1 MLVLIVI
8 IIINPEV
15 SMSSFIPGMVVGFRE
30 GLEAF
35 LVVAV
40 ALRFLDKTGRTAM
53 KRSVWVGAVGG
64 ILLSVVVGLVLFAL
78 ASFLGGTGR
87 AAKLWESGASLV
99 AVVLV
104 STFIL
109 WMIKHGAELKGAVER
124 GVAHTSGGF
133 GIAAVVAAMV
143 LREGVEIALFSY
155 AGMYSVLSLGMGIV
169 LSLGLVILVFM
180 SLIKVDLVTI
190 FNITLAYLILQ
201 AGFLLGYG
209 IHEGLS
215 ALKDA
220 GIIAAGH
227 PVFVKAFDVS
237 ATVFDHKAG
246 PVGVPLYALVGW
258 YSKPEWVQ
266 FGVQYL
272 YTAGM
277 FMYWL
282 KGKATRQEGRV

>member
-1 MLVLIVI
+1 
-8 IIINPEV
+8 
-15 SMSSFIPGMVVGFRE
+15 MSSIIPGMVVGFRE

-35 LVVAV
+35 LVIAV
-40 ALRFLDKTGRTAM
+40 ALRFLDKTGRDAM
-53 KRSVWVGAVGG
+53 KRSVWAGAATGVG
-64 ILLSVVVGLVLFAL
+64 LSVVVGFMLFAL

-87 AAKLWESGASLV
+87 AAKIWESGASLV
-99 AVVLV
+99 AVILV
-104 STFIL
+104 STFIV

-124 GVAHTSGGF
+124 SVGNASSGL

-155 AGMYSVLSLGMGIV
+155 AGMYSLLSLGLGIV
-169 LSLGLVILVFM
+169 FALILVILVFM
-180 SLIKVDLVTI
+180 SLVRANLTTI

-220 GIIAAGH
+220 GVIGAGH
-227 PVFVKAFDVS
+227 PVFIKAFDVS
-237 ATVFDHKAG
+237 TTVFDHKAG
-246 PVGVPLYALVGW
+246 LLGVPLYALVGW

-266 FGVQYL
+266 FVVQYL
-272 YTAGM
+272 YTIGM
-277 FMYWL
+277 FAYWL
-282 KGKATRQEGRV
+282 TRKDAGQKPQVGVTGK

>member
-1 MLVLIVI
+1 
-8 IIINPEV
+8 
-15 SMSSFIPGMVVGFRE
+15 MSSFIPGLVVGFRE

-40 ALRFLDKTGRTAM
+40 ALRFLDKTGKSAM
-53 KRSVWVGAVGG
+53 KRSVWGGAAAGVA
-64 ILLSVVVGLVLFAL
+64 LSVVVGLVLFAL

-87 AAKLWESGASLV
+87 VAKIWESGASLV

-104 STFIL
+104 STFIV
-109 WMIKHGAELKGAVER
+109 WMIKHGAELKGAVEQSVGSASR
-124 GVAHTSGGF
+124 GL
-133 GIAAVVAAMV
+133 GIGAVVAAMV

-155 AGMYSVLSLGMGIV
+155 AGMYSVLSLGLGIV
-169 LSLGLVILVFM
+169 LALLLVILVFM
-180 SLIKVDLVTI
+180 SLIKADLATI

-220 GIIAAGH
+220 GIIAKGH
-227 PVFVKAFDVS
+227 PVFIKAFDVS

-246 PVGVPLYALVGW
+246 LVGVPLYALVGW

-266 FGVQYL
+266 FVLQYL

-277 FMYWL
+277 FAYWL
-282 KGKATRQEGRV
+282 TRKGAGQSSRAGVSVN

>member
-1 MLVLIVI
+1 
-8 IIINPEV
+8 
-15 SMSSFIPGMVVGFRE
+15 MSSFLPGMVVGFRE

-40 ALRFLDKTGRTAM
+40 ALRFLDKTGRGAM
-53 KRSVWVGAVGG
+53 KRSVWGGAAAGVV
-64 ILLSVVVGLVLFAL
+64 LSVVVGLVLFAL

-87 AAKLWESGASLV
+87 AARIWESGASLV

-104 STFIL
+104 STFIV

-124 GVAHTSGGF
+124 SVGSAGKGL
-133 GIAAVVAAMV
+133 GIGAVVAAMV

-155 AGMYSVLSLGMGIV
+155 AGTYSVLSLGLGIV
-169 LSLGLVILVFM
+169 VSLLLVILVFM
-180 SLIKVDLVTI
+180 SLIKADLAAI
-190 FNITLAYLILQ
+190 FNITLAYLMLQ

-220 GIIAAGH
+220 GVLAAGH
-227 PVFVKAFDVS
+227 PVFMKAFDVS

-258 YSKPEWVQ
+258 YSRPEWVQ
-266 FGVQYL
+266 FIVQYL

-277 FMYWL
+277 FGYWL
-282 KGKATRQEGRV
+282 SRRGTGWEPRRSN